1 MKREN
6 EHRPAYLRLYER
18 LRGEIVR
25 GDYPFGAR
33 MPSKRQLAEEEGL
46 SVVTVEHAYALL
58 TDEGYLEARRRS
70 GHYVQF
76 HDTDGVVP
84 SAPVKPA
91 AIPAGERAD
100 FPFSVLSRVM
110 RRVISEYGEQ
120 LLEKSPNNGC
130 DAMVRLYALASEVQS
145 LLAQADWVLDQ
156 SFPQSAVGQYLDY
169 NAETRA
175 LTRLPAAKAAGV
187 LRFSAPSAAVTDYE
201 IDAGSVAMTSGGV
214 RFETTEKATLA
225 KGETYV
231 DVPASAVEA
240 GASGNAIAGAIHLM
254 SVYPVGITQCTNP
267 EAFSGGSDEE
277 SDEKLRERV
286 LASYKRLPNGANAA
300 FYEQEAMSF
309 PNVAAAKAVGR
320 ARGIGTVDVY
330 VSTHAGAPDKKL
342 LGEIEAVLQKKREIA
357 VDVEVKAP
365 TEKTVNMS
373 AELTAE
379 QGWTMQEITDAATAA
394 LQAYFTGERLGE
406 AVYTAKLASILYG
419 VEGVKNCHL
428 LTPDEDVSVSA
439 TELPVLGT
447 VTITEIG
454 AGEA

>member
-1 MKREN
+1 MEELN
-6 EHRPAYLRLYER
+6 AIYER
-18 LRGEIVR
+18 MRAI
-25 GDYPFGAR
+25 F
-33 MPSKRQLAEEEGL
+33 AEEAG
-46 SVVTVEHAYALL
+46 
-58 TDEGYLEARRRS
+58 
-70 GHYVQF
+70 F
-76 HDTDGVVP
+76 VP
-84 SAPVKPA
+84 N
-91 AIPAGERAD
+91 D
-100 FPFSVLSRVM
+100 
-110 RRVISEYGEQ
+110 
-120 LLEKSPNNGC
+120 GC

-156 SFPQSAVGQYLDY
+156 SFPQTAVGQYLDY
-169 NAETRA
+169 HAETRA

-187 LRFSAPSAAVTDYE
+187 LRFSTPSAAVTDYE
-201 IDAGSVAMTSGGV
+201 IEQGSVAMTSGGV
-214 RFETTEKATLA
+214 RFETTKKAVLL

-231 DVPASAVEA
+231 DIPASAVE
-240 GASGNAIAGAIHLM
+240 AGAIHLM

-286 LASYKRLPNGANAA
+286 LESYKRLPNGANAA

-330 VSTHAGAPDKKL
+330 VSTHAGAPDEKL

>member
-1 MKREN
+1 MEELN
-6 EHRPAYLRLYER
+6 AIYER
-18 LRGEIVR
+18 MRAI
-25 GDYPFGAR
+25 F
-33 MPSKRQLAEEEGL
+33 AEEAG
-46 SVVTVEHAYALL
+46 
-58 TDEGYLEARRRS
+58 
-70 GHYVQF
+70 F
-76 HDTDGVVP
+76 VP
-84 SAPVKPA
+84 N
-91 AIPAGERAD
+91 D
-100 FPFSVLSRVM
+100 
-110 RRVISEYGEQ
+110 
-120 LLEKSPNNGC
+120 GC

-156 SFPQSAVGQYLDY
+156 SFPQTAVGQYLDY
-169 NAETRA
+169 HAETRA

-214 RFETTEKATLA
+214 RFETTKKAVLL

-240 GASGNAIAGAIHLM
+240 GVSGNAIAGAIHLM

-286 LASYKRLPNGANAA
+286 LESYKRLPNGANAA

-330 VSTHAGAPDKKL
+330 VSTHAGAPDEKL

-357 VDVEVKAP
+357 VDVKVLAPTVETVAVTAALKVAPGYTFAEVKAGAQ
-365 TEKTVNMS
+365 S
-373 AELTAE
+373 ALE
-379 QGWTMQEITDAATAA
+379 A
-394 LQAYFTGERLGE
+394 LFTGGLLGKNVTTARLL
-406 AVYTAKLASILYG
+406 TLLCG
-419 VEGVKNCHL
+419 VEGVENVHL
-428 LTPDEDVSVSA
+428 TAPAADVAVGS
-439 TELPVLGT
+439 TELPMLGT
-447 VTITEIG
+447 VTISELTE
-454 AGEA
+454 A